1 MPLIA
6 NLESNLMKL
15 FLSDVGL
22 LSTCFGPQ
30 TQLKILNGDDEIN
43 NGSIFENFV
52 AQELYRTN
60 RKLYYSQNKKLG
72 EVDFL
77 IEKDGSVIP
86 IEVKSGKEYTK
97 HKALSSYLSVDN
109 WRMNKAY
116 VLYKGNIKVDGNI
129 VYLPI
134 YMAGLLLL
142 DNVSFPSLN
151 IELSGI

>member
-1 MPLIA
+1 MDLYLKTLLPKNYKEQI
-6 NLESNLMKL
+6 ESYITNKTRN
-15 FLSDVGL
+15 V
-22 LSTCFGPQ
+22 
-30 TQLKILNGDDEIN
+30 DE
-43 NGSIFENFV
+43 
-52 AQELYRTN
+52 
-60 RKLYYSQNKKLG
+60 
-72 EVDFL
+72 
-77 IEKDGSVIP
+77 SVIP

-97 HKALSSYLSVDN
+97 HKVLSSYLSVDN

-134 YMAGLLLL
+134 YMAGLLPL